1 MADEF
6 VQPISKSYN
15 GWSATPNFKDIA
27 MTFTVLDKNGDGF
40 VSASELKRGT
50 RWAEGDMGPL
60 AFYDPDAL
68 CEAMIAMADTSTTTA
83 RLAWPSSRSSAGC
96 CRRWLR

>member
-1 MADEF
+1 
-6 VQPISKSYN
+6 
-15 GWSATPNFKDIA
+15 

-60 AFYDPDAL
+60 AFYDSDAL
-68 CEAMIAMADTSTTTA
+68 CEAMIAMADTDNDGKIS
-83 RLAWPSSRSSAGC
+83 LAEFEELGGVLQEVAALKAEVRAASILAGEKA
-96 CRRWLR
+96 